1 MRLSLAAKDG
11 NISIFVTL
19 LTIMNRNCTCF
30 YTVRDRRKGI
40 EPEITSRLFEKFIT
54 DSKSSKAKNFELAV
68 LQVKKAKNK
77 NRKSQLEY

>member
-54 DSKSSKAKNFELAV
+54 RF
-68 LQVKKAKNK
+68 QIQQ
-77 NRKSQLEY
+77 SQEF